1 MDSAV
6 ETELDS
12 VKLHAK
18 TLKEI
23 ERHGPQMVF
32 NNRIN
37 MAESAAEHGSSLA
50 EGLKKEASK
59 IAKIYGLNGEDT

>member
-32 NNRIN
+32 NNRRN
-37 MAESAAEHGSSLA
+37 MAKIVTNEKMLKGLMAEAA
-50 EGLKKEASK
+50 K
-59 IAKIYGLNGEDT
+59 IAEIYGLNGEDT